1 MAIAYIGLGGNLG
14 DPAAAMQEAV
24 AHLAR
29 QPGIQAATLSPLYR
43 SAPVGYADQPDFING
58 VARLETTLEPEAL
71 LAVLLDTE
79 HLHGRIRSFRNAPR
93 TLDLDLLL
101 YDDRVLDSATLTLP
115 HPRMHQR
122 RFVLQPLHDL
132 AGNIDL
138 PGLGSLAEQLAA
150 CQDQAVVP
158 LES

>member
-1 MAIAYIGLGGNLG
+1 MATAYIGLGGNLG
-14 DPAAAMQEAV
+14 DPAAAMREAV
-24 AHLAR
+24 AHLAA
-29 QPGIQAATLSPLYR
+29 QPGIRAATLSPLYR

-101 YDDRVLDSATLTLP
+101 YDDRVLDSQTLTLP

-132 AGNIDL
+132 AGNIAL
-138 PGLGSLAEQLAA
+138 PGVGALAEQLAA